1 MLPMA
6 KNVCLVNHL
15 NWVVLATTAVFYF
28 FIVGKRNIVWFRR
41 ILTAVLNFKY
51 REITSAFHF
60 DGTQSNK
67 KDAVYSIYCG
77 RNYILVLLDRNEMKR
92 QL

>member
-41 ILTAVLNFKY
+41 ILTAV
-51 REITSAFHF
+51 
-60 DGTQSNK
+60 
-67 KDAVYSIYCG
+67 
-77 RNYILVLLDRNEMKR
+77 
-92 QL
+92 